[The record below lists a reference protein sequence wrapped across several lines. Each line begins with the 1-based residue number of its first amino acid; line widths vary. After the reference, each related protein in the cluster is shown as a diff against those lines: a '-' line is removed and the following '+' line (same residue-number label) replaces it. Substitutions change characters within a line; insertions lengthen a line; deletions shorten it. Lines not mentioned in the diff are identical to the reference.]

1 VCGRGEQ
8 VGITRIHGA
17 IEAAD
22 LMYLARLDE
31 CEGRMSG
38 VFEKMIKP
46 SLDCIPVLE
55 VIHSEW
61 HNGVKFRITQT
72 VNRNIFNEFDHKLS
86 HHLAAM
92 TGTGFPN
99 CKVTIQIVDLHKK
112 GEPHYLEPTYHDSA
126 PHALKAAA
134 ERAFARVGPI
144 ELVLQRGDCDPGQML
159 PVYHKR
165 KIDGAYIAQF
175 EQALGICNHLGA
187 TAFLD
192 LSGEFDIVEVTPPGG
207 LDPVVLNLQDG
218 TVLVPS
224 LHGPTKKPFEW
235 PIYAFAEHA
244 SNNISA
250 QSYVASVRHA
260 IVTEKEAA
268 ILAFRSAAEQQ
279 IHEFD
284 SALAGRRLDGHWL
297 KGASVLI
304 ARLRAGLGETLAGIS
319 EGARGKA
326 LNWCMEIRNG
336 RKANPA
342 AAKRVTNGPSGA
354 ARIRAAV

>member
-1 VCGRGEQ
+1 
-8 VGITRIHGA
+8 
-17 IEAAD
+17 
-22 LMYLARLDE
+22 
-31 CEGRMSG
+31 MSG
-38 VFEKMIKP
+38 VFENIIKP

-61 HNGVKFRITQT
+61 HDGVKFRITQT
-72 VNRNIFNEFDHKLS
+72 VNRNVFNEFDHKLS
-86 HHLAAM
+86 NHLAAT
-92 TGTGFPN
+92 TGTGFPS
-99 CKVTIQIVDLHKK
+99 CKVTVQIVDLQSN
-112 GEPHYLEPTYHDSA
+112 GEPQYLPPTYHDSA
-126 PHALKAAA
+126 PHALKAIA

-144 ELVLQRGDCDPGQML
+144 ELVLQRGDNNPGQML
-159 PVYHKR
+159 PVYHRR
-165 KIDGAYIAQF
+165 KIDSAYIAQY
-175 EQALGICNHLGA
+175 ERALSICDHLGA

-192 LSGEFDIVEVTPPGG
+192 LSGEFDVVKITPPGG
-207 LDPVVLNLQDG
+207 LDPVVLRLQDG

-224 LHGPTKKPFEW
+224 MHGPTNAPFEW
-235 PIYAFAEHA
+235 PISAFAEHA
-244 SNNISA
+244 SNNINA

-297 KGASVLI
+297 KGASALI
-304 ARLRAGLGETLAGIS
+304 ARLRAGLGDTLAGIS

-326 LNWCMEIRNG
+326 LDWCAEIRRA

-342 AAKRVTNGPSGA
+342 AAKRVSNGTG
-354 ARIRAAV
+354 RAAPTRCQEAQTASI